1 MNRLPKLLLAT
12 VLLAS
17 AAACGGPP
25 PSGPDGA
32 TAPGAQGATIDPS
45 SVNTPYAAI
54 AAGKVDI
61 EGGLVDV
68 AARAPGIVRE
78 VLVQEGDKVKKDQVL
93 ARQEDDDARL
103 SRNRVAAQLNQS
115 EAQLPI
121 LEVQLDAAVREEKRL
136 ERLIAENATSQQIY
150 QQAQDNT
157 RQLRAQ
163 VVAQKSSIALV
174 RAQLAEANYQVEL
187 YVIRA
192 PADGTIVRRYANPG
206 SGASTFSVTA
216 MFQLQPDSL
225 RIVRAEVEERSITL
239 VKERSSTSAR
249 TMRNEVEERSITLV
263 KAGQK
268 VEIVPESDQQKSYS
282 GQVIRIAGVMG
293 SRKLASDD
301 PSQRADERVVEV
313 VVDAEQAPV
322 IVGQRVLVK
331 FLKDGAKPTE
341 AAEKTAQR

>member
-1 MNRLPKLLLAT
+1 MNRLPKLLLTT
-12 VLLAS
+12 VLIAS

-25 PSGPDGA
+25 PGGPDGA
-32 TAPGAQGATIDPS
+32 AAPGAKGASIDPS

-68 AARAPGIVRE
+68 AARAPGIVRD
-78 VLVQEGDKVKKDQVL
+78 VLVQEGDKVTKDQVL

-239 VKERSSTSAR
+239 VKT
-249 TMRNEVEERSITLV
+249 
-263 KAGQK
+263 GQK

-293 SRKLASDD
+293 ARKLASDD